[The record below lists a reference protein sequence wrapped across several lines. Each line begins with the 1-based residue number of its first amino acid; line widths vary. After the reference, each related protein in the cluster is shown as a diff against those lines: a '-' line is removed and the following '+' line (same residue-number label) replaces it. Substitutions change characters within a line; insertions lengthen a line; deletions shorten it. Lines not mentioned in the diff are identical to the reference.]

1 MSAEQHTAADRRP
14 LLVALC
20 LLAGCTGVGTLPPAP
35 QLSIRH
41 QPGCRD
47 GNCEPHC
54 PVRPDV
60 QGYYATR
67 WRRWPVARAA
77 EPTTDDGSTPVGA
90 PRSVVPGPD
99 EESSQSGIDDLP
111 TVQPSLGPSPMPVRP
126 LLPPADPGLSRPGP
140 RPAPGQPAPGQPAPE
155 LPQPAQPPAAE
166 PEPAIPESEENLFE
180 ARAAEARIAA
190 IAAEASAA
198 RAAPL
203 DEQQRFTS
211 QLVRLLL
218 DEHDGRV
225 RARIVEEA
233 ATFQTAAAAAICR
246 GGGDDPDPQV
256 RAATC
261 GVWERR
267 GGSEA
272 IVILAARGRED
283 SDLGVRLRAIRGLG
297 ELGEQEA
304 IDALVSLLD
313 DPDPA
318 VQDRVCRALGEAT
331 GQRLGNDPQTW
342 RRWAAD
348 PEAFRR
354 WSWLE
359 GLRRLF

>member
-1 MSAEQHTAADRRP
+1 M
-14 LLVALC
+14 
-20 LLAGCTGVGTLPPAP
+20 
-35 QLSIRH
+35 
-41 QPGCRD
+41 
-47 GNCEPHC
+47 
-54 PVRPDV
+54 
-60 QGYYATR
+60 
-67 WRRWPVARAA
+67 
-77 EPTTDDGSTPVGA
+77 
-90 PRSVVPGPD
+90 
-99 EESSQSGIDDLP
+99 
-111 TVQPSLGPSPMPVRP
+111 SPMPVRP
-126 LLPPADPGLSRPGP
+126 LLPPADPGPS
-140 RPAPGQPAPGQPAPE
+140 RPAPGPAPGQPAPE
-155 LPQPAQPPAAE
+155 LPQPARPPAAE

-190 IAAEASAA
+190 IASEAAAA

-203 DEQQRFTS
+203 AEQQRFTS
-211 QLVRLLL
+211 RLVDILLS
-218 DEHDGRV
+218 EQDGRV

-233 ATFQTAAAAAICR
+233 ATFPTAAAAAICN
-246 GGGDDPDPQV
+246 GGGDDPDPRV

-267 GGSEA
+267 GGPEA
-272 IVILAARGRED
+272 IAILAARGRED

-297 ELGEQEA
+297 GLGEQQA
-304 IDALVSLLD
+304 IDSLVSLLD

-359 GLRRLF
+359 GLRRFF